1 MFRFKTYLT
10 EAVGTDKLKHLH
22 HAEELMLNAGAEG
35 FDHSINTL
43 NDVHEKLTGKNNSTK
58 LTTKYDGSPSVV
70 FGRDPKSGEFFVA
83 SKSAFNK
90 KPKINYSDE
99 DIDRNHGHA
108 PGLVTKLKAALKHL
122 PSIAPEQGVYQGD
135 LMYSDGD
142 VQDDGKNYS
151 FTPNTIT
158 YGTPKDSEHGKAIAS
173 AKLGVVVHTKYV
185 GSDLDSMKATFD
197 FDPAELKTSKNVH
210 VISHHIDPSDIKYTG
225 KKKYEKTI
233 KEVGELR
240 KGLSKKDMATL
251 ENHGIHMMSY
261 INSGIRTTGKAKPSA
276 QGYEEFLAKKAEKE
290 AGALKSVAAKARVL
304 ERYQTFIDDINAK
317 PEKFDLAFK
326 LHDKIAEA
334 KHVLVDT
341 ISSKPDFEHTIKG
354 KPAKPEGFVATRDG
368 NPVKLVD
375 REEFSRANFEAGAE
389 KKAAKVAPPEK
400 LPPPKNK
407 DTVVFAF
414 GRMNPPTTGHE
425 VLVNHVIET
434 ARRAGSDHMILLSR
448 SNDPNKNP
456 LNPDQKLKYAKAFF
470 PHANIAIAPKDAPT
484 IMSQMVEL
492 NKKYKNVIVIAG
504 EDRVPE
510 FETLLNKY
518 NGKDFNFNS
527 IQVVTAGHRD
537 PDAEG
542 TEGMSASKMRKAVAD
557 NDFETFKQGIPGHVD
572 ENIAKTMFHEVAT
585 GMSSV
590 KAQPAPAAPKQ
601 AKQPEAPGKPREK
614 AKPEEINID
623 GKTPLRALAQFGR
636 RKDRI
641 GMLAKKELERRRK
654 VKG

>member
-1 MFRFKTYLT
+1 
-10 EAVGTDKLKHLH
+10 
-22 HAEELMLNAGAEG
+22 
-35 FDHSINTL
+35 
-43 NDVHEKLTGKNNSTK
+43 
-58 LTTKYDGSPSVV
+58 
-70 FGRDPKSGEFFVA
+70 
-83 SKSAFNK
+83 
-90 KPKINYSDE
+90 
-99 DIDRNHGHA
+99 
-108 PGLVTKLKAALKHL
+108 
-122 PSIAPEQGVYQGD
+122 
-135 LMYSDGD
+135 
-142 VQDDGKNYS
+142 
-151 FTPNTIT
+151 
-158 YGTPKDSEHGKAIAS
+158 
-173 AKLGVVVHTKYV
+173 
-185 GSDLDSMKATFD
+185 
-197 FDPAELKTSKNVH
+197 
-210 VISHHIDPSDIKYTG
+210 
-225 KKKYEKTI
+225 
-233 KEVGELR
+233 
-240 KGLSKKDMATL
+240 
-251 ENHGIHMMSY
+251 
-261 INSGIRTTGKAKPSA
+261 
-276 QGYEEFLAKKAEKE
+276 
-290 AGALKSVAAKARVL
+290 
-304 ERYQTFIDDINAK
+304 
-317 PEKFDLAFK
+317 
-326 LHDKIAEA
+326 
-334 KHVLVDT
+334 
-341 ISSKPDFEHTIKG
+341 
-354 KPAKPEGFVATRDG
+354 
-368 NPVKLVD
+368 
-375 REEFSRANFEAGAE
+375 
-389 KKAAKVAPPEK
+389 
-400 LPPPKNK
+400 
-407 DTVVFAF
+407 
-414 GRMNPPTTGHE
+414 
-425 VLVNHVIET
+425 
-434 ARRAGSDHMILLSR
+434 MILLSR